1 MIATSKIATIPTTN
15 PVFFFWGVVVQVVRT
30 VLLAAHMGMDKVLE
44 RALVAVVQ
52 HIVVMQHIVVVQ
64 RIAVVQLV
72 AVVQHIAVVQLV
84 AVVQHNT
91 SLLVRL
97 LPIRAAIRTKCKISL
112 DRCFQLHICY
122 ST

>member
-1 MIATSKIATIPTTN
+1 M
-15 PVFFFWGVVVQVVRT
+15 VVQVVRT

-64 RIAVVQLV
+64 RI